1 MLYVLWY
8 HLKIKKIN
16 NLTEPIMNAE
26 KFNGRVMPIL
36 STLVYCLENRQVLL
50 MRRNKEPNLGL
61 WVAPGGKVEA
71 GESPYDCAVR
81 ELREETGLRAS
92 KLRFRG
98 LVTEV
103 SPRPEWQWM
112 LFLYVTNDFSGNLIG
127 DQREGEFRWWSLE
140 EADNLSIPQSDRV
153 FFPKVI
159 DFTQPFYQAKYI
171 YDAALDLVEA
181 IEQ

>member
-1 MLYVLWY
+1 MDS
-8 HLKIKKIN
+8 K
-16 NLTEPIMNAE
+16 LTDSTKTLRQGGKA
-26 KFNGRVMPIL
+26 MPIL
-36 STLVYCLENRQVLL
+36 STLVYCLDNGQVLL

-81 ELREETGLRAS
+81 ELQEETGLQAQ

-103 SPRPEWQWM
+103 SPRPDWQWM
-112 LFLYVTNDFSGNLIG
+112 LVLYVTTDLLGDLNG
-127 DQREGEFRWWSLE
+127 DQREGEFRWWPLGETHSL
-140 EADNLSIPQSDRV
+140 SMPQSDRV
-153 FFPKVI
+153 FFPTVI
-159 DFTQPFYQAKYI
+159 DFTQPFYEAKYV
-171 YDAALDLVEA
+171 YNANLDLVEV

>member
-1 MLYVLWY
+1 MIDS
-8 HLKIKKIN
+8 IKTLRQDGK
-16 NLTEPIMNAE
+16 A
-26 KFNGRVMPIL
+26 KPIL
-36 STLVYCLENRQVLL
+36 STLVYCLNNSQVLL

-81 ELREETGLRAS
+81 ELQEETGLKAN
-92 KLRFRG
+92 KLRFKG

-103 SPRPEWQWM
+103 SPQPDWQWM
-112 LFLYVTNDFSGNLIG
+112 LFLYVTTDFSGDLIG
-127 DQREGEFRWWSLE
+127 DQREGEFRWWPLE
-140 EADNLSIPQSDRV
+140 ETESLSIPQSDRV

-159 DFTQPFYQAKYI
+159 DFTQSFYEAKYV
-171 YDAALDLVEA
+171 YNANLDLVEV